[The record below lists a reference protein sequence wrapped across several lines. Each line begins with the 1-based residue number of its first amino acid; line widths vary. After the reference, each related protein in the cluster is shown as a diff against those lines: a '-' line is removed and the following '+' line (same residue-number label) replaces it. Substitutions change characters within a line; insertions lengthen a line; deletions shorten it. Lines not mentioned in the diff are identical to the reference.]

1 MGHAVTDQGV
11 FRSGLW
17 FSRLMARL
25 GLSSDSDQA
34 SLWTTLIVVA
44 VISIPPFLLSTLA
57 GTAWGGTVEMPF
69 LRDVN
74 SLVRLF
80 VVVPVLVI
88 AARSIGVQL
97 NVAMSYLD
105 SSSLIGQADRAAY
118 ADAREDVTRRA
129 SSTAVELVLLAAAL
143 LVPLALLWL
152 SGAEPRGGVTNW
164 MLGAPEET
172 ALSAAGWY
180 FTLISRP
187 LVGFFLILWAW
198 RYLLWC
204 LFMRRLGRLDLA
216 LQPAHPDQVGGL
228 APVVRAHSSFVLV
241 GFAVNCA
248 LSGAIAN
255 ELLFGGI
262 GITEA
267 RPEIIFFT
275 AVALIALVAPLVV
288 FTPGLLRAKNRGM
301 VEYGRLAHQL
311 TVDFDAR
318 WQNPGEE
325 MLLDTAD
332 PSAMA
337 DFNADYDA
345 VQAMNVL
352 PIGLHQLAVIGV
364 ILFVPFGALAVTQV
378 PLAQLVKG
386 LASKVF

>member
-1 MGHAVTDQGV
+1 MAETTLQNGIFG
-11 FRSGLW
+11 G
-17 FSRLMARL
+17 SRRISRVLTHL
-25 GLSSDSDQA
+25 GLAGDPDRA
-34 SLWTTLIVVA
+34 SLWKTAIIVAIV
-44 VISIPPFLLSTLA
+44 SLPPFLLSTLA
-57 GTAWGGTVEMPF
+57 GTAWGNSVEMPF

-105 SSSLIGQADRAAY
+105 SSSLIGEADRAAY

-129 SSTAVELVLLAAAL
+129 SSTAVELVLLATAL
-143 LVPLALLWL
+143 LVPLALLLL
-152 SGAEPRGGVTNW
+152 SGAEPRGGVTSW
-164 MLGAPEET
+164 LLGAPEET
-172 ALSAAGWY
+172 TLSAAGWY

-241 GFAVNCA
+241 GFAVNSA

-255 ELLFGGI
+255 EFLYGGVSMA
-262 GITEA
+262 EA

-275 AVALIALVAPLVV
+275 AVSLIVLAAPLIV
-288 FTPGLLRAKNRGM
+288 FTPGLIRAKNRGM

-345 VQAMNVL
+345 VQAMKVF
-352 PIGLHQLAVIGV
+352 PIGLRALAVLAV
-364 ILFVPFGALAVTQV
+364 ILFVPFGALALTQV
-378 PLAQLVKG
+378 SLAQLLRA
-386 LASKVF
+386 LAGKVF

>member
-1 MGHAVTDQGV
+1 MAEMTLQNGIFG
-11 FRSGLW
+11 G
-17 FSRLMARL
+17 SRRISHLLARL
-25 GLSSDSDQA
+25 GRSSDPDRA
-34 SLWTTLIVVA
+34 SLWKTAIIMAIV
-44 VISIPPFLLSTLA
+44 SLPPFLLSTLA
-57 GTAWGGTVEMPF
+57 GTAWGNSVEMHF
-69 LRDVN
+69 LHDVN

-105 SSSLIGQADRAAY
+105 SSSLIGEADRAAY
-118 ADAREDVTRRA
+118 GDARQDVTRRA
-129 SSTAVELVLLAAAL
+129 SSTAVELVLLATAL

-204 LFMRRLGRLDLA
+204 LFMRRLGRLNLA